1 MFGAQNGAK
10 LFQGGQPGFD
20 SPQMVAG
27 VKQYVDLMAGQ
38 KVVDPS
44 NAEYLNDS
52 DMLKDFAKGK
62 AAMMMIQSY
71 APKGLQENGMK
82 EGEFGVV
89 PIPVINPLPPGGRKV
104 SSHVAGIN
112 IGMFKNTKNK
122 DGALK
127 LIDFLTSPDEQKI
140 LDTQLG
146 PLPVVPEAYNDP
158 KFQTPEIKTFK
169 DILANSSE
177 TLPMIPEE
185 AQFETLVGNTV
196 KQLIA
201 DAASG
206 KTVDDQTIK
215 NALTAANKKMQTGG

>member
-1 MFGAQNGAK
+1 
-10 LFQGGQPGFD
+10 
-20 SPQMVAG
+20 
-27 VKQYVDLMAGQ
+27 
-38 KVVDPS
+38 
-44 NAEYLNDS
+44 
-52 DMLKDFAKGK
+52 
-62 AAMMMIQSY
+62 
-71 APKGLQENGMK
+71 
-82 EGEFGVV
+82 
-89 PIPVINPLPPGGRKV
+89 
-104 SSHVAGIN
+104 
-112 IGMFKNTKNK
+112 FKNTKNK

>member
-1 MFGAQNGAK
+1 
-10 LFQGGQPGFD
+10 
-20 SPQMVAG
+20 
-27 VKQYVDLMAGQ
+27 
-38 KVVDPS
+38 
-44 NAEYLNDS
+44 
-52 DMLKDFAKGK
+52 MLKDFAGGK

-82 EGEFGVV
+82 EGDFGVV

-112 IGMFKNTKNK
+112 IGVFKNTKNK

-127 LIDFLTSPDEQKI
+127 LVDFLTSPDEQKI
-140 LDTQLG
+140 LDLQLG

-177 TLPMIPEE
+177 TLPMIPQE

-206 KTVDDQTIK
+206 KNVDDQAIK
-215 NALTAANKKMQTGG
+215 NALSAANKKMQTGG